1 MPPRLPHLSRILAH
15 SHSNR
20 LPRLS
25 RFSRLS
31 STTTTTTLPNIPIF
45 QALKDHD
52 PNSLSVLHS
61 LSHRTF
67 TYGNLIGDVLR
78 AREDLRSKAGD
89 IAGERVGFLA
99 ENSYDYVGMFTQ
111 ISPEYQE

>member
-25 RFSRLS
+25 QFSRLS
-31 STTTTTTLPNIPIF
+31 STTTTITLPNIPIF

-52 PNSLSVLHS
+52 PKSLSVLHS

-78 AREDLRSKAGD
+78 AREDLRLKAGD

-99 ENSYDYVGMFTQ
+99 ENSYDYVGMFTSDQ
-111 ISPEYQE
+111 P